1 MEFVLFLVLLFE
13 NNMIFPYKM
22 KTLSLYG
29 IVIASVIS
37 THAAIKN
44 MLSMIVYQQL
54 LFSLIRCKLFLLNH
68 HHNRKIIICH
78 SSNPSQYKFY
88 THPSLI

>member
-1 MEFVLFLVLLFE
+1 
-13 NNMIFPYKM
+13 M

-44 MLSMIVYQQL
+44 MLSMIVYQTL

-68 HHNRKIIICH
+68 HHNQK
-78 SSNPSQYKFY
+78 
-88 THPSLI
+88 